1 MYSKKYKIIRGYNAE
16 DYIQIEESELEK
28 AYYCFLNKKD
38 SIYTGGAVKGSEII
52 AIQPDYH
59 RTMGWNRGYKLGPD
73 DYNELREKGI
83 DRKMQLQ
90 LENTKDKV
98 QYLIQT
104 KQENLIGKNAQI
116 PALEKGREMPEDI
129 KKISGE
135 IADNFKIK

>member
-135 IADNFKIK
+135 IANNFKIK